1 MSIELDS
8 GGRGLMSKNVRVQLG
23 DDSLP
28 IRIFK
33 DRSWKLLPAE
43 QVQLMDR
50 ARAVGLIRVQVFERA
65 YKEDD
70 FGVVGYWECARC
82 GRRITPETGEMHER
96 VPKGSGGEV
105 SLENSEAIC
114 RNCHTAG
121 PDAAHAGR
129 RWHTAKLR
137 PEGF

>member
-1 MSIELDS
+1 MAKS
-8 GGRGLMSKNVRVQLG
+8 VRVQLG
-23 DDSLP
+23 EDSLP

-33 DRSWKLLPAE
+33 DRSWRLLPSH

-50 ARAVGLIRVQVFERA
+50 ARAVGIIRVQVFERA
-65 YKEDD
+65 FNEEINQ
-70 FGVVGYWECARC
+70 FECERC
-82 GRRITPETGEMHER
+82 GRVITPATGEMHEV

-129 RWHTAKLR
+129 RWHPAKLR